1 MPIRTAKHRR
11 KVKGSTVIIAFM
23 YFTWLAYL
31 AFAAGF
37 YFETYSLTGYGAFPP
52 SEITYATAALFIGE
66 TVSLARYKMAKEGAV
81 LKPKSSNKFMEQIGI
96 YDSGSFEEEAME
108 QSRRNEEGQGR
119 G

>member
-1 MPIRTAKHRR
+1 MKGKHVKGR
-11 KVKGSTVIIAFM
+11 KPKGSTIIITFM

-52 SEITYATAALFIGE
+52 SEITYGTAALFIGE
-66 TVSLARYKMAKEGAV
+66 TVSLARLKMAKEGAV
-81 LKPKSSNKFMEQIGI
+81 LKPKQSNKFLEQLGI
-96 YDSGSFEEEAME
+96 YDQGSFEDDAME
-108 QSRRNEEGQGR
+108 QSRKNEEAQGN